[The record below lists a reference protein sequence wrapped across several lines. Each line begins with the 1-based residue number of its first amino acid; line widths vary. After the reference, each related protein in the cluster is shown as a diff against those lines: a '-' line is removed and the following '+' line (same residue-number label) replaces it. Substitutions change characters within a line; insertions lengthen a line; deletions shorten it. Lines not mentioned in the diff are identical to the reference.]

1 MIIKSKEN
9 FIDYIHLI
17 RFFKYFRRLPLIQ
30 SLVLMI
36 KNKISFCLGITALLG
51 IPLFSCSD
59 NSEMNQ
65 ANFDL
70 DKTFDLTVA
79 DANQPVFAL
88 IYIAEQQG
96 YFSDVGLN
104 ITYLNYTS
112 GRDALQSL
120 IANKSDLALVYET
133 PVVHQA
139 FNQKPIKIL
148 TSLHSSELN
157 TSLVVRRD
165 HGIQTINDLIGKNIG
180 VPKKTNAEFFLHTLL
195 QSHNINI
202 EQVNVIDI
210 KPQDSA
216 KLIKEGGVDAVAAWN
231 PHLYDAKKQFPA
243 TQVHTYHSALYSE
256 MSMLVTLQDRI
267 NHNRERFVRFIS
279 AMKKAKL
286 FKQEHPQESLALIVR
301 HLKNSYDKKSIE
313 DTWNDFYTEMT
324 LSNRL
329 LGLLTLEARWLKEQ
343 KITNAELPNFID
355 YIDSS
360 ILAEVDQGAVTIVVS
375 SK

>member
-1 MIIKSKEN
+1 M
-9 FIDYIHLI
+9 
-17 RFFKYFRRLPLIQ
+17 IQ
-30 SLVLMI
+30 SLVLKI
-36 KNKISFCLGITALLG
+36 KNKMSYYLYIPVLLSIS
-51 IPLFSCSD
+51 LFSCTD

-65 ANFDL
+65 AQFNL

-96 YFSDVGLN
+96 YFIDVGLN
-104 ITYLNYTS
+104 ITYLHYTS

-120 IANKSDLALVYET
+120 IENKSDLALVYET

-157 TSLVVRRD
+157 TGLVVRRD
-165 HGIQTINDLIGKNIG
+165 LGIQKINQLIGKNIG
-180 VPKKTNAEFFLHTLL
+180 VPIKTNAEFFLHTLL
-195 QSHNINI
+195 QSHNIDI
-202 EQVNVIDI
+202 EQVNIIDI

-216 KLIKEGGVDAVAAWN
+216 TLIKEGAIDAVAAWN
-231 PHLYDAKKQFPA
+231 PHLYNAKKQFPA
-243 TQVHTYHSALYSE
+243 KQVHVYHSALYSE
-256 MSMLVTLQDRI
+256 MSMLVTLQDKI

-286 FKQEHPQESLALIVR
+286 FKQKYPTESLALVTKQ
-301 HLKNSYDKKSIE
+301 LKKSYDKKSIE
-313 DTWNDFYTEMT
+313 DTWRDFYTEMT
-324 LSNRL
+324 LSNQL
-329 LGLLTLEARWLKEQ
+329 LGLLTLEAHWMKEQ
-343 KITNAELPNFID
+343 GITNGQPPNFID

-360 ILAEVDQGAVTIVVS
+360 ILAEVDQGAVTIVDS